1 VVGLLLLGLIA
12 GIVVVLR
19 AGAAADEKA
28 WLSEDEDVAAVVDE
42 AIDEA

>member
-1 VVGLLLLGLIA
+1 VALVA

-19 AGAAADEKA
+19 AGAAADENA
-28 WLSEDEDVAAVVDE
+28 WLSEDEDVAAVVDD